1 MYFFPIII
9 EIIIKYRSS
18 NQIGFFSLSLFS
30 YFSDVSKKSINTGGR
45 DSYAELNQDGLTRYH
60 VEPRHDRS
68 CWAETTSGPAN
79 EDVLSCIPDNVS
91 PPGDAGRLE
100 FLVYASS
107 SFRLAPSLLL
117 GTINA
122 EATGQ
127 TRSFPLLSS
136 SHYRLSLLFL
146 YPAPYRE
153 KYVARWVCCRSIELC
168 SMETTVPKSD
178 DGNLERIFR
187 KTI

>member
-1 MYFFPIII
+1 MPSWT
-9 EIIIKYRSS
+9 K
-18 NQIGFFSLSLFS
+18 
-30 YFSDVSKKSINTGGR
+30 TGWRGI
-45 DSYAELNQDGLTRYH
+45 T

-136 SHYRLSLLFL
+136 SHHRLSLLFL

-187 KTI
+187 KTISSDDKIFYTYFLLILKFDPYEAFFYFSEFEIDQC